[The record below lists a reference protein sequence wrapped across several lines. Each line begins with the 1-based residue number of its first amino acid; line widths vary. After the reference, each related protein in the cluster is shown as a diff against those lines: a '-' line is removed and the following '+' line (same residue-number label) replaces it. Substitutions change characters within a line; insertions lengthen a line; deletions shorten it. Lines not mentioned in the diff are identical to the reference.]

1 MSYIDYSLIVIFFVG
16 MSILVL
22 VVTHPHPTT
31 ATAQNKAAPGK
42 NLSPRENR
50 LAYGFLALLLF
61 LLLVLAFF
69 AEKERAH
76 LGSSA

>member
-22 VVTHPHPTT
+22 VVTRPHPTT
-31 ATAQNKAAPGK
+31 ATAQNKAVTRTD
-42 NLSPRENR
+42 LSPRENR

-69 AEKERAH
+69 SEKERAN
-76 LGSSA
+76 LSSPE

>member
-22 VVTHPHPTT
+22 VVTRPHP
-31 ATAQNKAAPGK
+31 APAQNEVATGR